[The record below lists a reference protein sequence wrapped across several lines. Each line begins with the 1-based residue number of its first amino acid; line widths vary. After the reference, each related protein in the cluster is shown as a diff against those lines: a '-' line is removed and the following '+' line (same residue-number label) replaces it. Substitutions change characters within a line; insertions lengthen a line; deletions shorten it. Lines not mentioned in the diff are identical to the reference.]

1 MSAPVAPAPS
11 FWRLGAH
18 FAAYFGLAGIIAP
31 YLPLYFQARGLTA
44 FEIGVLVA
52 MGQMMRMVGP
62 NLWGWL
68 SDRAPRRTPML
79 RATAVALL
87 ASFCLL
93 FIPGGFL
100 FVFGVMLLVNLF
112 QTAQMPI
119 AEALASARL
128 RGRSD
133 AATRYGRLRLCG
145 SLGFV
150 AVVIAAG
157 PLFDRLGIAA
167 ALPVGVALALLLV
180 LVAWGV
186 PEQGAHEEAHERVSI
201 RGRLREPRVRWFLLS
216 AALMVFAHGAM
227 YTYLSI
233 YLAQLGYSKS
243 AIGVFWVLS
252 TLFEIVFFYTQGRW
266 FARFGLYPL
275 LVASFFV
282 AALRFVL
289 IGQLA
294 GIWWV
299 LAFAQLLHAVSFA
312 VHHGASVM
320 TIQRWFPGSAAAR
333 GQALYISA
341 AYGAG
346 GSAGSLAAAYLWT
359 WGGPGW
365 AFGSSSAAA
374 LLGAWAIRQARRH
387 DAGQAGPHVV
397 RVAAGTTAGTVN
409 APASAP
415 VQKTIEEQGG

>member
-1 MSAPVAPAPS
+1 MSSLAAPVPAS
-11 FWRLGAH
+11 WRLGAH

-31 YLPLYFQARGLTA
+31 YLPLYFEARGLTA
-44 FEIGVLVA
+44 FQIGVLVA

-68 SDRAPRRTPML
+68 SDRASRRTPML
-79 RATAVALL
+79 RTAAVALA

-93 FIPGGFL
+93 FVPGGFA
-100 FVFGVMLLVNLF
+100 FVFGTMLLVGLF

-128 RGRSD
+128 RGRAD

-145 SLGFV
+145 SVGFV
-150 AVVIAAG
+150 VVVLGAG
-157 PLFDRLGIAA
+157 PLFDRYGIGA
-167 ALPVGVALALLLV
+167 ALWVGVALALLLV
-180 LVAWGV
+180 AAAWGV
-186 PEQGAHEEAHERVSI
+186 PEQQTHEEMHERVSV

-252 TLFEIVFFYTQGRW
+252 VVFEIVFFYTQGRW
-266 FARFGLYPL
+266 FRRFGLYPL
-275 LVASFFV
+275 LTFSFYV

-289 IGQLA
+289 IGQFAAVWWLLA
-294 GIWWV
+294 
-299 LAFAQLLHAVSFA
+299 AAQLLHAVSFA
-312 VHHGASVM
+312 VHHGASIM
-320 TIQRWFPGSAAAR
+320 TIQRWFPGRAAAR

-341 AYGAG
+341 AYGVG
-346 GSAGSLAAAYLWT
+346 GSAGSLVAAYLWT
-359 WGGPGW
+359 WRGPDW
-365 AFGSSSAAA
+365 AFGCGSIAA
-374 LLGAWAIRQARRH
+374 LLGAWALGRARRH
-387 DAGQAGPHVV
+387 DAGYSDPGPHVV
-397 RVAAGTTAGTVN
+397 KLDPPLRAGPSMNSENGAC
-409 APASAP
+409 
-415 VQKTIEEQGG
+415 